1 MQLTM
6 PIMEQDWNMINCA
19 ALQLW
24 QMNQH
29 QSRHTANP
37 QQCLAEN
44 RLQAE
49 NNEGYTKACARFPH
63 SVNGML
69 ALPIPTHEH
78 KNASSQR
85 EKQELESQIK
95 NVMKQA
101 WRKQSER
108 LLIMLLISTAVI
120 VLDTNQSQV
129 RLAQSQM
136 FEEIVLIF
144 CSTSQGVS

>member
-6 PIMEQDWNMINCA
+6 PIMEQNWNMINRA

-24 QMNQH
+24 QMNKH

-49 NNEGYTKACARFPH
+49 NNEGYTESCARFPH

-78 KNASSQR
+78 KNASSER

-101 WRKQSER
+101 WRKQWKTTE
-108 LLIMLLISTAVI
+108 ILLISTAVT

-129 RLAQSQM
+129 RLAQNQM
-136 FEEIVLIF
+136 FEETVLIF
-144 CSTSQGVS
+144 YSTSQGAS